1 MKRSVLIIVALCV
14 TLLLVAVLPVAASTS
29 HPFRGNWR
37 GIDAFDQ
44 SNISLQI
51 VEVSRAGG
59 QVFDIRAHDDRT
71 GPWCGGPAEMRGIGV
86 LEGDNSVAVS
96 MVWWCLPAGSNVIYF
111 PGDTL
116 TYEPSTDT
124 ITGADGTVYQRGR

>member
-14 TLLLVAVLPVAASTS
+14 TLLFVAVLPVAASTS

-44 SNISLQI
+44 SNITLQI
-51 VEVSRAGG
+51 VEVSRSGG
-59 QVFDIRAHDDRT
+59 QVLDIRVNDDRT
-71 GPWCGGPAEMRGIGV
+71 GPWCGGPAEMRAIGV

-96 MVWWCLPAGSNVIYF
+96 MVWWCLPAGSRVLYF
-111 PGDTL
+111 YPDTL
-116 TYEPSTDT
+116 AYHPSTDT
-124 ITGADGTVYQRGR
+124 ITSNDGTVYQRGR